1 MMTTEYKCSNK
12 CISTEPVSFYLP
24 SAPQQPRNN
33 EHEEPRYDQEEDF
46 KNKRES
52 ELLHMMH
59 CPQYTRKLHPRPRP
73 SRCAMTPAVSS
84 YTVVRAAAEL

>member
-1 MMTTEYKCSNK
+1 MMTTEYKCNNK

-59 CPQYTRKLHPRPRP
+59 CPQYARTY
-73 SRCAMTPAVSS
+73 TPAPARPDVP
-84 YTVVRAAAEL
+84 